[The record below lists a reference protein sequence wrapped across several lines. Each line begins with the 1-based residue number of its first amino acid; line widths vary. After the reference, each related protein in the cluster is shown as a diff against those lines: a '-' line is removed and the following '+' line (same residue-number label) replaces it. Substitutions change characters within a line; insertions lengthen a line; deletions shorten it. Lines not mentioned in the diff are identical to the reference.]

1 MKLSL
6 LRSRFVIHKRTKLGI
21 HKTTILLLLLAI
33 TTYVVG
39 LLNLPLWFILCFA
52 LSFYTACLIAIGI
65 ALRYNPLVKIRARLS
80 EERKELQTS
89 LASELSQLF
98 GQRTYEELSTYDKAI
113 YRDLMDYYGELQS
126 RLIDVL
132 LGSSISPGYR
142 RGLIGRTSLI
152 ELLNSKVLSTE
163 NEEKR

>member
-1 MKLSL
+1 MGFVVWAGVTFYTQELPPPGDLFVYFHAFLRGRDPYEYMDDGPALSI
-6 LRSRFVIHKRTKLGI
+6 FI
-21 HKTTILLLLLAI
+21 
-33 TTYVVG
+33 
-39 LLNLPLWFILCFA
+39 FILGV
-52 LSFYTACLIAIGI
+52 IAIGI